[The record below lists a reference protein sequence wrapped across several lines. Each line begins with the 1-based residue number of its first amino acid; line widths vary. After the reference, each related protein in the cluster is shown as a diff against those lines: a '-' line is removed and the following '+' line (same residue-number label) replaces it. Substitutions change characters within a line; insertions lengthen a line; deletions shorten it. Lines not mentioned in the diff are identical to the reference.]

1 MKKLAALFLLT
12 LFFYT
17 PAHAQCCVRDSL
29 FVSFTSEPGTRPSS
43 IFSDGFATGDAARL
57 DATGNGKP
65 DLIMEKEDNEGKLQG
80 LIVIDGGSL
89 STVPDTILF
98 MPDVQGAIL
107 DSATVFL
114 RFAGFCD
121 CDADGTRE
129 VVFITKNEVVLVDPR
144 DPGSIN
150 WRSSFQIG
158 LPPELRLVAITDMTD
173 DGFEEIVATLPE
185 ARTVLIFADNPMTTS
200 ARR

>member
-1 MKKLAALFLLT
+1 MKKTLLLLLPV
-12 LFFYT
+12 LFFCN

-43 IFSDGFATGDAARL
+43 IFSDGFASGDVARL
-57 DATGNGKP
+57 DATGDNKP
-65 DLIMEKEDNEGKLQG
+65 ELVLEKEDNDGKLQG

-114 RFAGFCD
+114 RFTGFCD

-158 LPPELRLVAITDMTD
+158 LPSELRLVAITDMTD
-173 DGFEEIVATLPE
+173 DGFEEIVVALPE
-185 ARTVLIFADNPMTTS
+185 ARTVIIFADNPATTS
-200 ARR
+200 IRR